1 MCVSTFL
8 NSKASWCL
16 KKMLEPSM
24 VFVQDHRVDVDD
36 ISATLTS
43 LRHIWKAEEVRNM
56 LWEVDDDGRG
66 YLSLRRFQQV
76 YYRVRAR
83 WDFVVLHC
91 WMVLYFAYSLLPAF
105 QHAQG

>member
-1 MCVSTFL
+1 MCASIRIRRLHGPLVGVVSSLTIP
-8 NSKASWCL
+8 WCY
-16 KKMLEPSM
+16 
-24 VFVQDHRVDVDD
+24 FAQDHRVDVDD

-43 LRHIWKAEEVRNM
+43 LRHSWKAEEVRNM

-83 WDFVVLHC
+83 WDFVVPHR
-91 WMVLYFAYSLLPAF
+91 WMV
-105 QHAQG
+105 